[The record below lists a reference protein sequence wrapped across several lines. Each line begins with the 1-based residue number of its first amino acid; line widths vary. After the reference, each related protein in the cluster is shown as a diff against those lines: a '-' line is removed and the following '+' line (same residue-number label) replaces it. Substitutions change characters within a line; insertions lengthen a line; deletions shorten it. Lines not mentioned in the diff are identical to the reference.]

1 MSQKRDYYD
10 VLGVSRQADEATIKR
25 AYRKLAKK
33 YHPDTNAGN
42 KEAEQKF
49 KEISEAYSVL
59 SDKEKK
65 KLYDQFGHAAFEQG
79 GEPGGGYSGGFS
91 GFGGS
96 PFGSGFSG
104 GQTFHFEGGN
114 MDDFMNDIFG
124 GFFHGGSRT
133 SGQRSDPFGGARQQT
148 KGEDIETTI
157 SITFEEAAF
166 GCDKRLRLSSEGRP
180 GSSAIEVH
188 IPAGINQGQ
197 SVRLKGKGQRNPY
210 GADGDL
216 LIKVNILDKK
226 GYERKGQ
233 DVYTTVTIPYTTAV
247 LGGETKVHTLYGDV
261 LLNIKEGTQSGTK
274 IRLRGKGIERMNHP
288 NEHGDQYAVIQID
301 VPSHISSKARE
312 KLREYQQMIG

>member
-1 MSQKRDYYD
+1 MSQKQDYYD

-79 GEPGGGYSGGFS
+79 GDPGGGYSGGFS

-133 SGQRSDPFGGARQQT
+133 SGQRSDPFGGARQQ
-148 KGEDIETTI
+148 KLRSPLLLRRQHWAVI
-157 SITFEEAAF
+157 SGCVCLLRDVREVQRSRYTF
-166 GCDKRLRLSSEGRP
+166 LP
-180 GSSAIEVH
+180 GSTRDSQCA
-188 IPAGINQGQ
+188 
-197 SVRLKGKGQRNPY
+197 
-210 GADGDL
+210 
-216 LIKVNILDKK
+216 
-226 GYERKGQ
+226 
-233 DVYTTVTIPYTTAV
+233 
-247 LGGETKVHTLYGDV
+247 
-261 LLNIKEGTQSGTK
+261 
-274 IRLRGKGIERMNHP
+274 
-288 NEHGDQYAVIQID
+288 
-301 VPSHISSKARE
+301 
-312 KLREYQQMIG
+312 

>member
-1 MSQKRDYYD
+1 MSQKQDYYD

-79 GEPGGGYSGGFS
+79 GDPGGGYSGGFS

-114 MDDFMNDIFG
+114 MDDFM
-124 GFFHGGSRT
+124 
-133 SGQRSDPFGGARQQT
+133 
-148 KGEDIETTI
+148 K
-157 SITFEEAAF
+157 AAL

-197 SVRLKGKGQRNPY
+197 SVRLKGKGQKNPY

-274 IRLRGKGIERMNHP
+274 IRLRGKGIQRMNHP